1 MARSLESILRLAP
14 VVPVLVIEDVAGA
27 LPLAR
32 ALVRGGLA
40 VLEITLRTDKALD
53 CIRAIAG
60 EVEGAVV
67 GAGTVLTPAQF
78 DKVAKLGCAFAVSPG
93 SSPSLLDAAAAS
105 DVPLLP
111 GAATASEA
119 MLLLEQ
125 GYHLQ
130 KFFPAEPAGGVP
142 YLSALSSPLPQIRFC
157 PTGGITPGNA
167 SAYLALPNVITIG
180 GSWMAPKKLL
190 AAKDWAAVEVLS
202 REASQLRR

>member
-1 MARSLESILRLAP
+1 MARSLESILKLAP
-14 VVPVLVIEDVAGA
+14 VVPVLVIEDVADA

-67 GAGTVLTPAQF
+67 GAGTVLTPAQL

-202 REASQLRR
+202 REAAQLRR